1 MNRQITKDRSEF
13 MTDLRNGKQNESKT
27 VFEAGRMVILLR
39 TEKLEKGFS
48 F

>member
-1 MNRQITKDRSEF
+1 

-39 TEKLEKGFS
+39 TEKLEKGVS